1 MVKIS
6 SSRRHKKFQ
15 LLQKKAKNLEI
26 LFFNQLITFFLTK
39 IWWNCSRGEE
49 NSGQNV
55 FFAFFPQQDISSFRS
70 THSEETLFLWNCIC
84 GCWKCLTAFFFWWG
98 GESQSLQNRGCW
110 LKMRCS
116 GPSLQFD
123 HWQWSSVFPSGK
135 QTFSMFMCSSWI
147 WLKTFSRYSTI
158 HFWILNYTIN
168 IYWIP
173 VFFYFLRVYTTLL
186 LKSILFSE
194 SGPF

>member
-1 MVKIS
+1 MCFLLFSLNRTFQVLEVLTQ
-6 SSRRHKKFQ
+6 RRPCFFEIVSVAAGNV
-15 LLQKKAKNLEI
+15 LQ
-26 LFFNQLITFFLTK
+26 
-39 IWWNCSRGEE
+39 R
-49 NSGQNV
+49 
-55 FFAFFPQQDISSFRS
+55 
-70 THSEETLFLWNCIC
+70 
-84 GCWKCLTAFFFWWG
+84 FFFWWG